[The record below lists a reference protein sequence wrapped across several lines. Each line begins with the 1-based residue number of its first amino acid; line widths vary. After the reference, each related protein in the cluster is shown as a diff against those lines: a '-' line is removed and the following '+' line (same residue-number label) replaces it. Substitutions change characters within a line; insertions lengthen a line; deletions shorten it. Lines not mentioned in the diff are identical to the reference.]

1 MSNPI
6 FSLLA
11 SQVLTG
17 ENFVKWKSNMNIL
30 LINENYH
37 FVLKEDCPPVPPA
50 NASKAVSEEYN
61 RWIIANN
68 KARCYLLAAMNE
80 MFGRPSEQ
88 AHHEAVK
95 AVMNSKMKNG
105 SLVREHVL
113 KMIHHFN
120 EAEINGAKIDEKTQT
135 LNELQSYETL
145 INDKRGKTNIAEA
158 NKKRNVRNQKD
169 KKKIQKKK
177 RKVVEPKPKGKCFHC
192 NQDGHWKRNC
202 KKYLDELKQKK
213 KQGASNHVCISLKML
228 ESSKDLEEGAFM
240 MRVGSGARVSA
251 TAVGTNG
258 MNICSGY
265 VDNDRIERLAKDG
278 PLRELKVGTLPV
290 CESCLEGKMTKRP
303 FSTKGERAKVP
314 LEIIHTDVCGPL
326 NVKSRGGYK
335 YFITFIDYYSRYAY
349 VYRYKENPR
358 LSKQINQNSSISG
371 GGEYLVY
378 EFKDYLIENGIL
390 SHSRH
395 WDTSINDE
403 LFFSPTSF
411 WGYALQTAVYILNIL
426 WNGRKP
432 SLRHIRIWGA
442 RTRVKGKDG
451 KLEPRSKVCMF
462 VGYPKGTRGGLFYSA
477 QDNKV
482 FVSTNATFLE
492 YNYMADFKPRSKV
505 VLEELLA
512 DEISPTPT
520 TVVERQRKETTAQ
533 DLTPPPPRRSGRE
546 IRLPIRYRE
555 NGEAQVAV
563 TDGSDDDPLTFKM
576 AMDDV
581 DREKWQEAMK
591 LEIESMYSNSV
602 WELVDLPEG
611 IKPIGCK
618 WIYKRKRG
626 PNGKV
631 ETFKARLVA
640 KGFTQKEGVDYE
652 DTFSPVAMLKSIR
665 ILLLFI
671 WSNRR
676 FRGQRPRAKVC
687 KLQRSIYGLKQASR
701 SWNIIFNEAI
711 KSYGFEQNLGEP
723 CVYKQIGGDKVVFL
737 VLYVDDILLIG
748 NDVESLSK
756 VKNWLASQFQMKDLG
771 EASYILGIQMTRDRK
786 NRLLAL
792 SQAAYIDKVL
802 VKFAMENS
810 KKGNLPSRHGVHLSK
825 EQCPKTPQDE
835 EKMRRVP
842 YASAVGSL
850 MYAMLCTRP
859 DICFAVGVVSRY
871 QSNPG
876 LDHWVAVKHI
886 LKYLRRTRNYMLV
899 YSGRELIPIGYLIR
913 FQSIKTLGSGA
924 IIWRSVKQ
932 TCVADSTME
941 AEYVAA
947 CEAAKEAVWLREF
960 LKELEVVPNMHEPI
974 RLYCDNSGAVAN
986 AKEPRN
992 HRKGKHIERKFHLV
1006 REIVSRGDVSVE
1018 KIASANNIADPFTK
1032 TLPARSFEQHLEG
1045 MGLRDMSHLI

>member
-1 MSNPI
+1 
-6 FSLLA
+6 
-11 SQVLTG
+11 
-17 ENFVKWKSNMNIL
+17 
-30 LINENYH
+30 
-37 FVLKEDCPPVPPA
+37 
-50 NASKAVSEEYN
+50 
-61 RWIIANN
+61 
-68 KARCYLLAAMNE
+68 

-88 AHHEAVK
+88 ARHEAVK

-105 SLVREHVL
+105 SSVREHVL

-120 EAEINGAKIDEKTQT
+120 EVEINGAKIDEKTQVGMILET
-135 LNELQSYETL
+135 LSPSFLQFRTNYIMNHKKCNLTELLNELQSYETL
-145 INDKRGKTNIAEA
+145 IDDKGGKANIAEA
-158 NKKRNVRNQKD
+158 NAVVGKASSSRNKKKRNVRNQKD

-177 RKVVEPKPKGKCFHC
+177 GKAVEPKPKGKCFHC

-213 KQGASNHVCISLKML
+213 KQ
-228 ESSKDLEEGAFM
+228 
-240 MRVGSGARVSA
+240 
-251 TAVGTNG
+251 
-258 MNICSGY
+258 
-265 VDNDRIERLAKDG
+265 
-278 PLRELKVGTLPV
+278 
-290 CESCLEGKMTKRP
+290 
-303 FSTKGERAKVP
+303 
-314 LEIIHTDVCGPL
+314 
-326 NVKSRGGYK
+326 
-335 YFITFIDYYSRYAY
+335 
-349 VYRYKENPR
+349 
-358 LSKQINQNSSISG
+358 
-371 GGEYLVY
+371 
-378 EFKDYLIENGIL
+378 
-390 SHSRH
+390 
-395 WDTSINDE
+395 
-403 LFFSPTSF
+403 
-411 WGYALQTAVYILNIL
+411 
-426 WNGRKP
+426 
-432 SLRHIRIWGA
+432 
-442 RTRVKGKDG
+442 
-451 KLEPRSKVCMF
+451 
-462 VGYPKGTRGGLFYSA
+462 
-477 QDNKV
+477 
-482 FVSTNATFLE
+482 
-492 YNYMADFKPRSKV
+492 DFKPRSKV

-533 DLTPPPPRRSGRE
+533 DLTPPPPRRSERE

-591 LEIESMYSNSV
+591 LEKESMYSNSV

-631 ETFKARLVA
+631 ETFKAMLVA
-640 KGFTQKEGVDYE
+640 KGFTQKERVDYE

-665 ILLLFI
+665 ILLSIAAYYDYEI
-671 WSNRR
+671 WQMDVKTTFLNGNLEETIYMVQPEG
-676 FRGQRPRAKVC
+676 FVVKDQEQKVC

-701 SWNIIFNEAI
+701 SWNIRFNEAI

-871 QSNPG
+871 QSNPR

-899 YSGRELIPIGYLIR
+899 YSGRELIPIGYTDSD
-913 FQSIKTLGSGA
+913 FQSDRDSWKSTSGAVFTLGGGA

-947 CEAAKEAVWLREF
+947 CEAAKEAVWLHEF
-960 LKELEVVPNMHEPI
+960 MKELEVVPNMHEPI
-974 RLYCDNSGAVAN
+974 RLYCDNSGVVAN

-1045 MGLRDMSHLI
+1045 MGLRNMSHLI

>member
-1 MSNPI
+1 
-6 FSLLA
+6 
-11 SQVLTG
+11 
-17 ENFVKWKSNMNIL
+17 MNIL

-68 KARCYLLAAMNE
+68 KACSYLLAAMNE
-80 MFGRPSEQ
+80 VLRTKHEGLETASEIMESLQQMFGRPSEQ
-88 AHHEAVK
+88 ARHEAVK

-105 SLVREHVL
+105 SSVCEHVL
-113 KMIHHFN
+113 KLIHHFN
-120 EAEINGAKIDEKTQT
+120 EVEINGAKIDEKTQVGMILET
-135 LNELQSYETL
+135 LSPSFLQFRTNYIMNHKKYNLTELLNELQSYETL
-145 INDKRGKTNIAEA
+145 IDDKGGKTNIAEA
-158 NKKRNVRNQKD
+158 NAVVGKASSSRNKKKRNVRNQKD

-177 RKVVEPKPKGKCFHC
+177 RKAVEPKPKRKCFHC
-192 NQDGHWKRNC
+192 NQDGHWKMNC

-213 KQGASNHVCISLKML
+213 KQGASNHVFISLKML

-251 TAVGTNG
+251 TAVGT
-258 MNICSGY
+258 
-265 VDNDRIERLAKDG
+265 VRL
-278 PLRELKVGTLPV
+278 
-290 CESCLEGKMTKRP
+290 
-303 FSTKGERAKVP
+303 
-314 LEIIHTDVCGPL
+314 
-326 NVKSRGGYK
+326 
-335 YFITFIDYYSRYAY
+335 
-349 VYRYKENPR
+349 
-358 LSKQINQNSSISG
+358 
-371 GGEYLVY
+371 
-378 EFKDYLIENGIL
+378 
-390 SHSRH
+390 
-395 WDTSINDE
+395 
-403 LFFSPTSF
+403 
-411 WGYALQTAVYILNIL
+411 
-426 WNGRKP
+426 
-432 SLRHIRIWGA
+432 
-442 RTRVKGKDG
+442 
-451 KLEPRSKVCMF
+451 
-462 VGYPKGTRGGLFYSA
+462 
-477 QDNKV
+477 
-482 FVSTNATFLE
+482 
-492 YNYMADFKPRSKV
+492 
-505 VLEELLA
+505 
-512 DEISPTPT
+512 
-520 TVVERQRKETTAQ
+520 
-533 DLTPPPPRRSGRE
+533 
-546 IRLPIRYRE
+546 
-555 NGEAQVAV
+555 
-563 TDGSDDDPLTFKM
+563 DDDPLTFKM

-602 WELVDLPEG
+602 WELIDLLEG

-618 WIYKRKRG
+618 WIYKRKRR

-665 ILLLFI
+665 ILLSIAAYYDYEI
-671 WSNRR
+671 WKMDVKTTFLNGHLEKTIYMVQPEG
-676 FRGQRPRAKVC
+676 FVVKDQEQKVC

-701 SWNIIFNEAI
+701 SWNIRFNEAI

-756 VKNWLASQFQMKDLG
+756 AKNWLASQFQMKDLG

-802 VKFAMENS
+802 VKFAIENS

-899 YSGRELIPIGYLIR
+899 YSGRELIPIEYTDSD
-913 FQSIKTLGSGA
+913 FQSDRDSRKSTSGAVFTLGGGA
-924 IIWRSVKQ
+924 IKWRSVKQ

-947 CEAAKEAVWLREF
+947 CETAKKAVWLCEF

-974 RLYCDNSGAVAN
+974 KLYCDNSGAVAN

-1045 MGLRDMSHLI
+1045 IGLRDMSHLL